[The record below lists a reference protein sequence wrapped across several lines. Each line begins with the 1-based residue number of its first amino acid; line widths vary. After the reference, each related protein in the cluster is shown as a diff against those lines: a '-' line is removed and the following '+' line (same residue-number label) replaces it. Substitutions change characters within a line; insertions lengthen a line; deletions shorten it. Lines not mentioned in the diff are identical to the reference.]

1 MCNKEL
7 KPTDYD
13 SVLTV
18 SGDGLIFEVVNGFLG
33 RPDWA
38 QFKDRVTIGCIPGG
52 TGNGLVKSILAYSS
66 ENYGVLE
73 AAFKIAKGQRKCIDV
88 SELTGEYETKKIYSF
103 LCVMWAIMSDIDI
116 NSEVIRCCGSARF
129 TVWGLYRVS
138 CMRRYLGNFSC
149 HGETIHN
156 RMQVPEDTSEGP
168 LLENE

>member
-13 SVLTV
+13 TVVTV
-18 SGDGLIFEVVNGFLG
+18 SGDGLIFEVVNGFLL

-38 QFKDRVTIGCIPGG
+38 EFKERVTVGCIPGG
-52 TGNGLVKSILAYSS
+52 TGNGLVKSILANSD

-73 AAFKIAKGQRKCIDV
+73 AAFKIAKGQRRFMDV
-88 SELTGEYETKKIYSF
+88 TEITGEYESKKIYSF

-138 CMRRYLGNFSC
+138 CMRRYIGSFQCS
-149 HGETIHN
+149 GEKVSN
-156 RMQVPEDTSEGP
+156 RLNLT
-168 LLENE
+168 